1 MLMCRFCVNEG
12 NIMIADDFAKEYL
25 GSFVIDEKTQLLHEI
40 AKEYHNACDAYDSL
54 VCDKNAD
61 GDFYPA
67 TDWQFVQINVHA
79 RLVLKRLLSNTQAS
93 LGLRFCVRFKTMRAP
108 KGENMATKFKWIPLA
123 KIANEPSK
131 SGMYR
136 LVCDRTLP
144 HKSPDKQVQG
154 TQNGDT
160 L

>member
-1 MLMCRFCVNEG
+1 
-12 NIMIADDFAKEYL
+12 MIADDFAKEYL

-79 RLVLKRLLSNTQAS
+79 RLVLKRLVEQHAGFSRLEI
-93 LGLRFCVRFKTMRAP
+93 LRAIQDYAC
-108 KGENMATKFKWIPLA
+108 TKRREHG
-123 KIANEPSK
+123 N
-131 SGMYR
+131 
-136 LVCDRTLP
+136 
-144 HKSPDKQVQG
+144 
-154 TQNGDT
+154 
-160 L
+160 